1 MSVVVDDIRLRHELL
16 RRGWSAAE
24 LARASRLSH
33 ATVCSAL
40 SGKQI
45 SSRSLA
51 CIAHALAKAPV
62 IAGVEDLVKS
72 GGHAV

>member
-1 MSVVVDDIRLRHELL
+1 MSVVVDDLRLRREML

-40 SGKQI
+40 SGKLI

-62 IAGVEDLVKS
+62 IAAVEDLVKT
-72 GGHAV
+72 GGGAI